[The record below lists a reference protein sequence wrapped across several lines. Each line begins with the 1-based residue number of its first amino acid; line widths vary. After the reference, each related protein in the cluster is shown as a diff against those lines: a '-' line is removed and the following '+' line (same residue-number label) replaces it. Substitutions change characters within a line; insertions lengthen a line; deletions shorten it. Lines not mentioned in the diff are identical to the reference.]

1 MGGRLDDHTG
11 RHLGPP
17 TGTTDT
23 AAKSARKEPL
33 TGKFRFNLVATDVEV
48 IATSFATVMQ
58 AALIPVA
65 YSVGTDFKPAV
76 RATRWSTGTV
86 VGRLG
91 GNQDLPAL
99 PSETSSPRWQGM
111 RQFAVVGASDAPW
124 SQ

>member
-1 MGGRLDDHTG
+1 M
-11 RHLGPP
+11 
-17 TGTTDT
+17 
-23 AAKSARKEPL
+23 AAKFVLKKGS
-33 TGKFRFNLVATDVEV
+33 TGKFRFNLVATNVQV
-48 IATSFATVMQ
+48 IATSFATVMY

-99 PSETSSPRWQGM
+99 
-111 RQFAVVGASDAPW
+111 
-124 SQ
+124 

>member
-1 MGGRLDDHTG
+1 
-11 RHLGPP
+11 
-17 TGTTDT
+17 
-23 AAKSARKEPL
+23 
-33 TGKFRFNLVATDVEV
+33 V

-65 YSVGTDFKPAV
+65 ESVDTDFKPAV

-99 PSETSSPRWQGM
+99 RDLLTEVAGNATSSLSSARPTRPG
-111 RQFAVVGASDAPW
+111 RGE
-124 SQ
+124 